1 MKYDVCHHGAS
12 IHLRMKKSQALPAV
26 MSGKLN
32 ILRKLS
38 TYMRGSRRCFVE
50 QMVDA
55 ASALLGRPVMS
66 TELKRGPTGRIP
78 LQVGV
83 RAVEVEGPWIVRD
96 AW

>member
-1 MKYDVCHHGAS
+1 MKYDVSHHGAS

-38 TYMRGSRRCFVE
+38 IYMRGSRRRFVE

-55 ASALLGRPVMS
+55 ASALPGRPVMS
-66 TELKRGPTGRIP
+66 TKLKRDPTGRIT
-78 LQVGV
+78 LQVGA